1 MNISYDRLDERL
13 DEFLYEFSLLNSE
26 VNSLRKRI
34 CFLENELRSKEEKS
48 Y

>member
-1 MNISYDRLDERL
+1 MEVIKMNISYDRLSERL

-34 CFLENELRSKEEKS
+34 CFLENQLL
-48 Y
+48 

>member
-1 MNISYDRLDERL
+1 MNLSYDRLAERL

-34 CFLENELRSKEEKS
+34 CLLENKFRLEDKNLE
-48 Y
+48 

>member
-1 MNISYDRLDERL
+1 MNLSYDILAKRL

-34 CFLENELRSKEEKS
+34 CLLENKLRSKEEDV
-48 Y
+48 

>member
-1 MNISYDRLDERL
+1 MNISYDRLSERL

-34 CFLENELRSKEEKS
+34 CFLENELPSKEEKS

>member
-1 MNISYDRLDERL
+1 MNLSYDRLAERL

-34 CFLENELRSKEEKS
+34 CLLENELRSKEEKT

>member
-1 MNISYDRLDERL
+1 MNLSYDRLAERL

-34 CFLENELRSKEEKS
+34 YLLENKFRLEDKNLE
-48 Y
+48 

>member
-1 MNISYDRLDERL
+1 MNLSYDRLAERL

-34 CFLENELRSKEEKS
+34 CLLENKFHLEDKNLE
-48 Y
+48 

>member
-1 MNISYDRLDERL
+1 MNISYYRL
-13 DEFLYEFSLLNSE
+13 DEFLYEFSLLNGE

>member
-1 MNISYDRLDERL
+1 MNISYDRLAEGL

-34 CFLENELRSKEEKS
+34 SF
-48 Y
+48 

>member
-1 MNISYDRLDERL
+1 MNISYDRLSERL

-34 CFLENELRSKEEKS
+34 CFLENELRSKEEDVQ
-48 Y
+48 

>member
-1 MNISYDRLDERL
+1 MNLSYDILAKRL

-34 CFLENELRSKEEKS
+34 CLLENKLRSKEEDVQ
-48 Y
+48 